1 VTPRRQHGFTLTELA
16 VVFMIVALL
25 LASLMYTLSAQTE
38 ARTRE
43 QTLSRLEQAKELL
56 LTFAIVNGRL
66 PCPARCSNWPNCNGA
81 GDGGD
86 EQPAG
91 GGACTEGYAGYLPG
105 RTLGFQPTD
114 QAGYALDAWGNRV
127 RYAVSLTSSGAQPN
141 HFTTAANLKLNG
153 IATTPTDL
161 LVCASSL
168 AAGFNAATPTCG
180 AAGNIVTNQN
190 VVAAV
195 VWSHGKDY
203 TSMTPGNLDEQV
215 NDKHRLPAAAQNN
228 PTFIWHELRPV
239 NAVGGEYDDL
249 LLWIPVGQLYG
260 RMIAAGQLP

>member
-1 VTPRRQHGFTLTELA
+1 
-16 VVFMIVALL
+16 
-25 LASLMYTLSAQTE
+25 
-38 ARTRE
+38 
-43 QTLSRLEQAKELL
+43 
-56 LTFAIVNGRL
+56 
-66 PCPARCSNWPNCNGA
+66 
-81 GDGGD
+81 
-86 EQPAG
+86 
-91 GGACTEGYAGYLPG
+91 
-105 RTLGFQPTD
+105 
-114 QAGYALDAWGNRV
+114 
-127 RYAVSLTSSGAQPN
+127 
-141 HFTTAANLKLNG
+141 
-153 IATTPTDL
+153 
-161 LVCASSL
+161 
-168 AAGFNAATPTCG
+168 
-180 AAGNIVTNQN
+180 